1 MNPNLDRSTFLN
13 RRGREVLLALLVGVA
28 GQTAQAQLEF
38 SEPPE
43 GHNFGKIPLGT
54 TYAAQYFGLF
64 NRGTTPVAVGQL
76 RVDGQMATCAALG
89 CPTVA
94 PDDFE
99 LRDTDGCSNR
109 TLGPGEACSALLVF
123 SPKAPG
129 ARTARIVF
137 ALQGSAAMARVLN
150 GTGVADPTDC
160 VLDWAERS
168 LPQVLTTPTPTFTTG
183 PFYARCYGGGS
194 ICVGADAAA
203 VTAAPPSVYIYQ
215 NGALNRYAFL
225 GQLAALATHAPPS
238 TLACDQPRPQ
248 P

>member
-1 MNPNLDRSTFLN
+1 MFKIH
-13 RRGREVLLALLVGVA
+13 RGVIQWVLAAGALFGGA
-28 GQTAQAQLEF
+28 AAQAELEF

-64 NRGTTPVAVGQL
+64 NRGTTPVAVGPV

-89 CPTVA
+89 CAVVA

-99 LRDTDGCSNR
+99 LRNSDGCSNR
-109 TLGPGEACSALLVF
+109 TLAGGEACSSLIVF

-137 ALQGSAAMARVLN
+137 PLQGSTVMARVLN

-160 VLDWAERS
+160 VLDWAERL
-168 LPQVLTTPTPTFTTG
+168 LPTLLTSPTPTLTSG
-183 PFYARCYGGGS
+183 PFYARCYAGSS
-194 ICVGADAAA
+194 ICIGADAAA
-203 VTAAPPSVYIYQ
+203 MTLAPPSVYVLMNGQLTRYGDL
-215 NGALNRYAFL
+215 GAL
-225 GQLAALATHAPPS
+225 AAVATHAPPS
-238 TLACDQPRPQ
+238 ALSCSQPRPQ